1 MLKRFGEKVRDAR
14 ANYRRYLQEG
24 LKSGQEDDELVD
36 LVRKSN
42 SGRETGRKVGCWVI
56 GDRKFVAHAIAS
68 AEANR
73 LRVSRFEREGGTLEN
88 IAVGIC
94 TKFSVTRE
102 ELKERHRGDDVSDA
116 RKALA
121 YIAAKEYRAPLHAV
135 AEYLGVGR
143 TAASALSR
151 QGRDSVKR
159 KEFVI

>member
-1 MLKRFGEKVRDAR
+1 MDVVFQSQWIKYSIRGISIL
-14 ANYRRYLQEG
+14 
-24 LKSGQEDDELVD
+24 
-36 LVRKSN
+36 RK
-42 SGRETGRKVGCWVI
+42 K
-56 GDRKFVAHAIAS
+56 
-68 AEANR
+68 
-73 LRVSRFEREGGTLEN
+73 
-88 IAVGIC
+88 
-94 TKFSVTRE
+94 
-102 ELKERHRGDDVSDA
+102 RHRGDDVSDA